1 MIQLVEQIDIIT
13 YIANINGKK
22 IVVYEFENDF
32 IIFLHIEENRLLS
45 LQKKDRLMSKYPPPF
60 FKVTQKW
67 LENGQENGTYHSH
80 GGNALRLGQFFVNNY
95 LHGVEGKDIFNPIQ
109 YP

>member
-32 IIFLHIEENRLLS
+32 VIFLHIEENRLLS
-45 LQKKDRLMSKYPPPF
+45 LQKKIDL
-60 FKVTQKW
+60 
-67 LENGQENGTYHSH
+67 
-80 GGNALRLGQFFVNNY
+80 
-95 LHGVEGKDIFNPIQ
+95 
-109 YP
+109 